1 MREISLEVLEEKRL
15 ELIDEYYYWMYHDAT
30 EEELEDIQ
38 NDIEML
44 ERDIAVLRGEF

>member
-1 MREISLEVLEEKRL
+1 MGEFSLEVLEEKRL

-38 NDIEML
+38 NSIEML
-44 ERDIAVLRGEF
+44 ERHIAILRGEF